1 MKYPKH
7 KPARNSID
15 NTGIYIIVIFCSFG
29 CKPGFTNNQICI
41 AAKGIVQ
48 TIANTVAI
56 EKKSTIHHLDREQLI
71 SLVNL
76 LQAKN
81 KYPL

>member
-1 MKYPKH
+1 M
-7 KPARNSID
+7 
-15 NTGIYIIVIFCSFG
+15 TVIFCSFG
-29 CKPGFTNNQICI
+29 CKPGFTNSQICI

-76 LQAKN
+76 
-81 KYPL
+81 

>member
-7 KPARNSID
+7 KPARNNID

-56 EKKSTIHHLDREQLI
+56 EKKIHNT
-71 SLVNL
+71 SLGPRTVNFIGKSFTS
-76 LQAKN
+76 QK
-81 KYPL
+81 

>member
-7 KPARNSID
+7 KPARNNID

-48 TIANTVAI
+48 NDSKYCSNREKIHNTSLGPRTVNFI
-56 EKKSTIHHLDREQLI
+56 GKSFTSQ
-71 SLVNL
+71 
-76 LQAKN
+76 K
-81 KYPL
+81 